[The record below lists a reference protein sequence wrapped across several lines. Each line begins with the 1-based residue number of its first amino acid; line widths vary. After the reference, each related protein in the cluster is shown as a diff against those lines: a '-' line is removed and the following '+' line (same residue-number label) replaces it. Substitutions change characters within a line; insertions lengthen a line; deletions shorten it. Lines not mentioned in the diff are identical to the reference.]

1 MIDVPA
7 FARRTPARSLAAL
20 RLRMRTSELW
30 LIALSIVVGGAA
42 GLLAV
47 IQARAAHGLQ
57 QLFYRIGPDDR
68 LSAVGHISIA
78 AVLWLPIGGAILGIA
93 TWLVRRRRPAPLID
107 VVEANALY
115 GGVLGVIDSI
125 IVCAQTV
132 FSNGLGASVG
142 LEAGYAQAGGAA
154 ASWAGR
160 QMKLR
165 RHDMRILLGAGAGAA
180 IGAAFGAPLT
190 GAFYAFEIVIGSY
203 TPSAIAPV
211 AAACL
216 AGVWAADALG
226 GVRYSIQI
234 HAVQTPDILGY
245 LLYGGLG
252 LICALAGV
260 LIMRLVGGADRLVRS
275 TPIPAAARPAIGGL
289 LVAGLAL
296 ISPQVLSAGHGALHL
311 DLAVGAPLA
320 ILAAVFAVKV
330 VASAVSLGFGF
341 RGGLFFASL
350 FLGTLVGQIYAGLV
364 DLTGLVEH
372 RLSPENAALVGMG
385 ALAVSIVGG
394 PLTMSFLVLET
405 TQDFGVTAAT
415 LAAALIASSVVRER
429 FGYSFS
435 TWRLHLRGET
445 IRSARDVGW
454 IRTLTAGRMMRR
466 DPNTMAAAA
475 SVAEFRRRYPLG
487 STQRVILLD
496 EAGKYEGLVVTSS
509 AYREDVSPE
518 ATAGSLAVNEDIT
531 LSPDLSIVDVMHLF
545 EATESDELAV
555 VDETGKVLGLLAE
568 AYVTRRYA
576 SELERQHLDLYGEGR
591 D

>member
-7 FARRTPARSLAAL
+7 LARRAPARTLTAL
-20 RLRMRTSELW
+20 RLRMRASELW
-30 LIALSIVVGGAA
+30 LIALSVAVGLAA
-42 GLLAV
+42 GVLAV
-47 IQARAAHGLQ
+47 LQARAAHGLQ
-57 QLFYRIGPDDR
+57 QLLYGIGPDDR
-68 LSAVGHISIA
+68 LSAVQHISAFA
-78 AVLWLPIGGAILGIA
+78 ALWLPIGGLALGVF
-93 TWLVRRRRPAPLID
+93 TWLARRRRPNPLVD

-115 GGVLGVIDSI
+115 GGALSAIDSA

-132 FSNGLGASVG
+132 LSNGVGASVG

-160 QMKLR
+160 QLKLR
-165 RHDMRILLGAGAGAA
+165 RHDMRILVGAGAGAA

-216 AGVWAADALG
+216 TSVWAADALG
-226 GVRYSIQI
+226 GARYAIQI
-234 HAVQTPDILGY
+234 HAARTPDILGY

-252 LICALAGV
+252 LFAALAGV
-260 LIMRLVGGADRLVRS
+260 LVMRLVGAADRLVRAS
-275 TPIPAAARPAIGGL
+275 PIPPLVRPAIGGV
-289 LVAGLAL
+289 LVGALAL
-296 ISPQVLSAGHGALHL
+296 ASPQVLSAGHGALHL

-320 ILAAVFAVKV
+320 VLAVVFLIKIA
-330 VASAVSLGFGF
+330 ASAASLGFGF

-350 FLGTLVGQIYAGLV
+350 FLGALLGQIYAGLL
-364 DLTGLVEH
+364 DYTPIPEH
-372 RLSPENAALVGMG
+372 LSPENAALVGMG
-385 ALAVSIVGG
+385 ALAVAVVGG

-405 TQDFGVTAAT
+405 TQDFAVTAAT
-415 LAAALIASSVVRER
+415 LAAALIASTVVRER

-466 DPNTMAAAA
+466 DPQTLAA
-475 SVAEFRRRYPLG
+475 SATVAEFRRRFPLG

-496 EAGKYEGLVVTSS
+496 DAGCYCGLVITAS
-509 AYREDVSPE
+509 AYGENVSPE
-518 ATAGSLAVNEDIT
+518 ATVAGLAVSEDIT
-531 LSPDLSIVDVMHLF
+531 LSPDLNIADVMHLF
-545 EATESDELAV
+545 ETTETDELAV
-555 VDETGKVLGLLAE
+555 VDTKGQVLGLLAE